1 MVAESG
7 LTKDQIRHRRDKPIY
22 KQYLDAARKK
32 QQPIPSPS
40 VPCEPPTCPTNEKI
54 DHQAATST
62 PPTARDDVKGV
73 SAPPRLRPHY
83 RQSLQIR

>member
-32 QQPIPSPS
+32 QQPPFSQCCPVSRPPAQRTRDRPSGS
-40 VPCEPPTCPTNEKI
+40 DIDATNSSRRCK
-54 DHQAATST
+54 
-62 PPTARDDVKGV
+62 R
-73 SAPPRLRPHY
+73 R
-83 RQSLQIR
+83 